1 MRVFTGHQLDSPHE
15 AFFVFARTKQ
25 DAINFLATE
34 DIEVDEKSLKPVRDA
49 GAVLFRAGAGAH
61 PGEAESVC
69 FEGDLPRWS
78 DRP

>member
-1 MRVFTGHQLDSPHE
+1 MRVFAGHQLDNPEE
-15 AFFVFARTKQ
+15 AFFVFARSKQ

-34 DIEVDEKSLKPVRDA
+34 DIEVDEASLKPVRDA

-61 PGEAESVC
+61 PGEAEAIR

-78 DRP
+78 EHP